1 MRRRYGG
8 REVMLRLL
16 KTCGVWLLSLLIII
30 APAVLQAIG
39 AIKD

>member
-1 MRRRYGG
+1 MQ
-8 REVMLRLL
+8 RLA
-16 KTCGVWLLSLLIII
+16 KTCGIWLLSFLIII

>member
-1 MRRRYGG
+1 MQRRYGG
-8 REVMLRLL
+8 RVVMLRLL

-30 APAVLQAIG
+30 APGVLRAIG

>member
-1 MRRRYGG
+1 
-8 REVMLRLL
+8 MLRLA
-16 KTCGVWLLSLLIII
+16 KACGIWLLSLLIVI